1 MLKIFGVDKWRYFVL
16 TVSTIVL
23 LWRVVGLLIVVL
35 AVVLVDVS
43 CVEVFVLTCVA
54 SFTENY
60 EVVWCSRAAFGCWIA
75 VVGYE
80 GYARHFWGSAHLATV
95 ACTLLSPFGP
105 FVPVGRVF
113 RA

>member
-1 MLKIFGVDKWRYFVL
+1 VLKIFGVDKWRYFVL
-16 TVSTIVL
+16 TVSTIIL

-35 AVVLVDVS
+35 AVVLVDIS
-43 CVEVFVLTCVA
+43 CVEVFMLTGVTSLTEDYEVFRTGGS
-54 SFTENY
+54 SFTCGDE
-60 EVVWCSRAAFGCWIA
+60 
-75 VVGYE
+75 VVGYK
-80 GYARHFWGSAHLATV
+80 GYARHFGSSAHLATV